1 MRRGTHIAS
10 ALRMV
15 THARAAV
22 VFAAAAVLLVFQPL
36 GTAQDG
42 LSPCTISSGPTRL
55 PGIAEASGLTLSRR
69 APGLLWSH
77 NDSGA
82 PVVFGINRAGV
93 HSRVRIPTATVTD
106 WEDISAARCP
116 SGDCLYIADIGDNK
130 RSRSSVT
137 IYRVPEPSPTAA
149 ETTAPDIFNAKYP
162 DGPHD
167 AEALFVVDVGL
178 FIVTKDD
185 TGILYR
191 LPQPLTGNDPI
202 TLQRV
207 GTLGL
212 RRVTDADASPDGRIV
227 AVRTNEEVVF
237 YRAAD
242 LTNGGTTPRGTRT
255 SLHRLKEPQGEG
267 VALGRNGEVYLASE
281 GTGRAGTLTSLHCT
295 LQ

>member
-1 MRRGTHIAS
+1 
-10 ALRMV
+10 MV
-15 THARAAV
+15 TPARTLAV
-22 VFAAAAVLLVFQPL
+22 VL
-36 GTAQDG
+36 GFLMSLIILRTLDAKQKNM
-42 LSPCTISSGPTRL
+42 SPCAIISGPTQL
-55 PGIAEASGLTLSRR
+55 KGIAEASGLTLSRR

-82 PVVFGINRAGV
+82 PVVFGIDRTGV
-93 HSRVRIPTATVTD
+93 RSQIRIPKATVTD

-130 RSRSSVT
+130 LNRRTVT
-137 IYRVPEPSPTAA
+137 VYRVPEPSSTAA
-149 ETTAPDIFNAKYP
+149 ETAAPDIFTAQYP

-167 AEALFVVDVGL
+167 AEALFVVDAGL

-185 TGILYR
+185 AGILYR

-295 LQ
+295 LG